1 MTAPSPLPRYI
12 YKILPSA
19 AVDPFYAFPIP
30 LPASHEFAL
39 SPLDSK
45 DGFLHFSTRNQ
56 LEQTLSRFFKEEKS
70 VVLLKCELARLSGF
84 KVVKW
89 EAAGSGGASH
99 RTLSIGPRTD
109 VVPTVFPHLYA
120 SLLGEDVE
128 SFKELFNTSGDW
140 EKTLLKAKDEGWL
153 LD

>member
-19 AVDPFYAFPIP
+19 SADPFYAFPMP

-45 DGFLHFSTRNQ
+45 DGFLHFSTSTQ
-56 LEQTLSRFFKEEKS
+56 LLQTLSRFFKDEKS
-70 VVLLKCELARLSGF
+70 VTLLQCDFARLGGF

-89 EAAGSGGASH
+89 EAAGSGGAS
-99 RTLSIGPRTD
+99 RLA
-109 VVPTVFPHLYA
+109 A
-120 SLLGEDVE
+120 STG
-128 SFKELFNTSGDW
+128 
-140 EKTLLKAKDEGWL
+140 
-153 LD
+153 